1 MNKSIVSVVFLW
13 VFLTVFSPLTFC
25 QEVPVASGTNDIAG
39 NVVADEV
46 EEYEILTT
54 QGVFVQKVKESG
66 KTGIA
71 LLLISIAG
79 FACAFERLFNLRKA
93 NIVPSGIASKSNKLW
108 KEGKYDEIEALVDAN
123 PSTLSRIIRL
133 MVEHRNGGHA
143 DVSNLA
149 GDVASR
155 ELRVHMQRAYPLAI
169 VATVSPLLG
178 LFGTVYGMIGAF
190 ESVALAGKMGDPSVM
205 ASDISFALITTALGL
220 VIAVPALICFHFFKI
235 RTNILGLALEEQV
248 NHLIIRWFPIDSKS
262 K

>member
-1 MNKSIVSVVFLW
+1 MNKSIVSVVVVW
-13 VFLTVFSPLTFC
+13 VFLTVFSPLSFC
-25 QEVPVASGTNDIAG
+25 QDVETNVSDVAVED
-39 NVVADEV
+39 VVDDEV
-46 EEYEILTT
+46 LNT
-54 QGVFVQKVKESG
+54 QGVFIEKVKESG

-71 LLLISIAG
+71 LLLISIVG
-79 FACAFERLFNLRKA
+79 FSCAFERIFNLRKV
-93 NIVPSGIASKSNKLW
+93 NIVPAGIAAKSNALW
-108 KEGKYDEIEALVDAN
+108 KEKKYDDIIKLVDAN
-123 PSTLSRIIRL
+123 PSTLSRIIKL
-133 MVEHRNGGHA
+133 MVEHKKGGHA

-235 RTNILGLALEEQV
+235 RTTILGLALEEQV
-248 NHLIIRWFPIDSKS
+248 NHLIIRWFPIEDK
-262 K
+262 

>member
-1 MNKSIVSVVFLW
+1 MNKSVVGLFVVCLFLVVF
-13 VFLTVFSPLTFC
+13 TPLSFC
-25 QEVPVASGTNDIAG
+25 QETETNASDVALEEIA
-39 NVVADEV
+39 ADEV
-46 EEYEILTT
+46 LNS
-54 QGVFVQKVKESG
+54 QGVFISKVKESG

-71 LLLISIAG
+71 LLLISIVG
-79 FACAFERLFNLRKA
+79 FSCAFERIFNLRKV
-93 NIVPSGIASKSNKLW
+93 NIVPTGIASKSNSLW
-108 KEGKYDEIEALVDAN
+108 KEKKYDDIIKLVDAN
-123 PSTLSRIIRL
+123 PSTLSRIIKL
-133 MVEHRNGGHA
+133 MVEHKNGGHA

-235 RTNILGLALEEQV
+235 RTTILGLALEEQV
-248 NHLIIRWFPIDSKS
+248 NHLIIRWFPIADK
-262 K
+262 